1 MSVCDEKAVVQNEV
15 EAWDYCE
22 SVTKTKSLVDGLKK
36 RTLELVRELYIA
48 REKMSCHGFRTDKN
62 CISDTSNADFGTNVP
77 KLSPLTEK
85 PHTWEQYCDDI
96 GLDKRT
102 ANRWLLL
109 YVPAEDRM
117 LTPEEY
123 KEKVIQSWEVLI
135 AKLNPKFPNWR
146 PAGWNQQVEAYYQKQ
161 LKIKALNELAAQP
174 VQAPQPF
181 LFDTSFYTDAGGIF
195 SEPTQ
200 EDILH
205 FHDLKV
211 SAEKGRYTAPGQ
223 KTTDQVRT
231 LYFIERL
238 LKVYGSEDRKD
249 VAKAIADMILNV
261 LIPSD
266 DFYL

>member
-1 MSVCDEKAVVQNEV
+1 MSVRDEKAVVQNEV
-15 EAWDYCE
+15 KTWDYKE
-22 SVTKTKSLVDGLKK
+22 SVVDARFLVSSLK
-36 RTLELVRELYIA
+36 RKTLELVRELYRA
-48 REKMSCHGFRTDKN
+48 HENLEPRQRTAIGTFVPMDK
-62 CISDTSNADFGTNVP
+62 
-77 KLSPLTEK
+77 
-85 PHTWEQYCDDI
+85 TWENYCEDI
-96 GLDKRT
+96 GLEKRT

-123 KEKVIQSWEVLI
+123 KEKVIQGWEALI

-161 LKIKALNELAAQP
+161 LRIKALNELAEKP
-174 VQAPQPF
+174 VQNPQPF

-200 EDILH
+200 QDILH
-205 FHDLKV
+205 FHELKV

-238 LKVYGSEDRKD
+238 LKVYGADDRRD

>member
-1 MSVCDEKAVVQNEV
+1 MQIHDKEKAVVPR
-15 EAWDYCE
+15 EAWDYKE
-22 SVTKTKSLVDGLKK
+22 SVENARFLVSSLRRKTV
-36 RTLELVRELYIA
+36 ELVRELYRA
-48 REKMSCHGFRTDKN
+48 HQALEPQGRSAVGSFEPT
-62 CISDTSNADFGTNVP
+62 AY
-77 KLSPLTEK
+77 
-85 PHTWEQYCDDI
+85 TWENYCNDI
-96 GLDKRT
+96 GLAKST
-102 ANRWLLL
+102 ARRWLLL
-109 YVPAEDRM
+109 YVPSEDRM

-123 KEKVIQSWEVLI
+123 KEKVLKEWDALI
-135 AKLNPKFPNWR
+135 AQLNPKFPSWR
-146 PAGWNQQVEAYYQKQ
+146 PAGWNAQVEAYYQKQ

-174 VQAPQPF
+174 VQSPQPL

-200 EDILH
+200 QDILH

-238 LKVYGSEDRKD
+238 LKLYGTDDRRD

>member
-1 MSVCDEKAVVQNEV
+1 MSVEKSVVQNK
-15 EAWDYCE
+15 AQSWDYYE
-22 SVTKTKSLVDGLKK
+22 SVTKTKGLVEGLRK
-36 RTLELVRELYIA
+36 RTVELVRELYIA
-48 REKMSCHGFRTDKN
+48 NKILSNSGFRTDLSKN
-62 CISDTSNADFGTNVP
+62 YLGTNVP
-77 KLSPLTEK
+77 RLYAL
-85 PHTWEQYCDDI
+85 TWEQYCNDI
-96 GLDKRT
+96 GLEKRT

-109 YVPAEDRM
+109 YVPSEDRM

-123 KEKVIQSWEVLI
+123 KEKVQKEWDALI
-135 AKLNPKFPNWR
+135 AQLNPKFPGWR
-146 PAGWNQQVEAYYQKQ
+146 PVGWNAQVEAYYQKQ

-174 VQAPQPF
+174 VQSPQPL

-200 EDILH
+200 QDILH

-231 LYFIERL
+231 LYFVEKL
-238 LKVYGSEDRKD
+238 LKQFDPQSRRD

-261 LIPSD
+261 LIPMD
-266 DFYL
+266 GFLD

>member
-1 MSVCDEKAVVQNEV
+1 MQIHDKGKAVVPR
-15 EAWDYCE
+15 EAWDYKE
-22 SVTKTKSLVDGLKK
+22 SVAKAKGLVSTLKI
-36 RTLELVRELYIA
+36 RTLELVRELHIA

-62 CISDTSNADFGTNVP
+62 RIADASNADFGTFVP
-77 KLSPLTEK
+77 KLQPLTE
-85 PHTWEQYCDDI
+85 PHTWEQYCNDI
-96 GLDKRT
+96 GLEKRT

-109 YVPAEDRM
+109 YVPEEDRM

-123 KEKVIQSWEVLI
+123 KEKVFNEWNALI
-135 AKLNPKFPNWR
+135 AQLNPKFPNWR
-146 PAGWNQQVEAYYQKQ
+146 PAGWNAQVEAYYQKQ

-174 VQAPQPF
+174 VQSPQPL

-200 EDILH
+200 QDILH

-238 LKVYGSEDRKD
+238 LKLYGTDDRRD